1 MISIKNADKYFNRK
15 KASEIHV
22 INDLTL
28 ELPETGFIAITGRSG
43 CGKTTL
49 LNAIGGLD
57 DIGNGS
63 IEVCGKDISEDT
75 DNVRNRYIGYILQNY
90 CLCASMT
97 VGENVM
103 SALRLA
109 GFTDKAESEKRVF
122 TALKNVGMEKFI
134 KRFPNALSGGQQQR
148 VAIARAIVKNPA
160 VILADEPTGNLDS
173 ANTLTV
179 MEILKEISKNR
190 LVLMVTH
197 EEDLAYRYCDRIITL
212 SDGRIVSDTTA
223 DPDSVRNLKETDDGS
238 VYLGDMEHS
247 SLTLGK
253 LKIEYFS
260 DGSEKEAELKIIS
273 HKGNIY
279 LGSSGASVRLIG
291 EKNSL
296 NIVDGKKPKENNDTA
311 SQIKFDISALPP
323 VPESKN
329 TGRLFDLKK
338 AAITAFRNNLSPKNR
353 KVKMLYILM
362 VCLSLVMTGT
372 SAFWGKTIAG
382 FKKTEQGYS
391 DRIIFL
397 NLKQEENEID
407 YTEVASLVGK
417 NGVTSVFPLNFFSKT
432 DMIYAGKST
441 VEFRYGNFDTK
452 KDLSLSFGTTGFF
465 LPQAEIRD
473 SHLIAGTD
481 KITDNNQV
489 IITTAIADYILQ
501 NSYYDNISSYNDLIG
516 LREAVNEYYNLT
528 SSNENICLEIVG
540 IVSNNKPYY
549 FVSEIQYAY
558 RNFLKCGNPNMLPYS
573 LLSKHPFPE
582 PDIGSAVV
590 NISSELIR
598 NEAYIPDLI
607 DSEIQILGKSFVI
620 SGRAFCYRDTV
631 EESMVNHGYP
641 ENKTDKEWEAYL
653 KTIMPYED
661 PDLRR
666 AYLPLARMICR
677 LEFSDVY
684 QEYLSEKTNK
694 IHTPASYY
702 VMKDGEFD
710 KDRYIRMILSSAG
723 SDEITPVYSEN
734 PETVY
739 ALAYLFYETYDRY
752 PAIKGFTDQEG
763 NVIENDALWLDFI
776 QEQSNIDKAILLYLP
791 QSDPAPEY
799 QSYFDSLKVSFTV
812 DPDENVVAVLND
824 QDYISLLMSYGATSH
839 SLGYYSNNA
848 GIAMVSDDPDTTV
861 AYLKSVYGSE
871 CICSPDM
878 IENQIKVELFEQ
890 LVAQTIPFAILSVI
904 LGISIY
910 FIMRTALMSRVKEI
924 AVYRVIGVRKSN
936 LYFLFF
942 TESLTVFAFTVFP
955 GYFIVSVF
963 LGSVSSPLTSGVFY
977 YPFYTALITFT
988 YLFACVIL
996 FGILPV
1002 IRLLRKTPSQ
1012 LLTKYD
1018 I

>member
-63 IEVCGKDISEDT
+63 IEVCGKDISKDT

-134 KRFPNALSGGQQQR
+134 KRYPNALSGGQQQR

-197 EEDLAYRYCDRIITL
+197 EEDLAYKYCDRIITL

-273 HKGNIY
+273 HKGNVY

-296 NIVDGKKPKENNDTA
+296 NIVDGKKPKENDDTL
-311 SQIKFDISALPP
+311 SHKKFDISALPP

-362 VCLSLVMTGT
+362 ICLSLVMTGT
-372 SAFWGKTIAG
+372 SAFWGRTLSG
-382 FKKTEQGYS
+382 FKKIERSYS
-391 DRIIFL
+391 DRIVFF
-397 NLKQEENEID
+397 NLTDEENEFNYSEIS
-407 YTEVASLVGK
+407 SLTGK
-417 NGVTSVFPLNFFSKT
+417 NGVTSVFPLKFFSKT
-432 DMIYAGKST
+432 DMTYAGKTT
-441 VEFRYGNFDTK
+441 VVFKYGSFDSK
-452 KDLSLSFGTTGFF
+452 NDLGFSFGTTGFF
-465 LPQAEIRD
+465 LPQTEIRD
-473 SHLIAGTD
+473 SHLLAGTD
-481 KITDNNQV
+481 KITADNQV
-489 IITTAIADYILQ
+489 VITSAIADSIIE
-501 NSYYDNISSYNDLIG
+501 NSYYDNISSYDELIG
-516 LREAVNEYYNLT
+516 LRESVNEDNYFT
-528 SSNENICLEIVG
+528 SSTENICLEIVG
-540 IVSNNKPYY
+540 IVSENKPYY
-549 FVSEIQYAY
+549 FVSELQYAY
-558 RNFLKCGNPNMLPYS
+558 RHLEIIALPYS
-573 LLSKHPFPE
+573 FLKNPTFPA
-582 PDIGSAVV
+582 PTDGSAIV
-590 NISSELIR
+590 NISSSFVA
-598 NEAYIPDLI
+598 N
-607 DSEIQILGKSFVI
+607 DSDFTGFQKSKISILGKPLDI
-620 SGRAFCYRDTV
+620 AGRAFSYRETV
-631 EESMVNHGYP
+631 EECMLNHGYR
-641 ENKTDKEWEAYL
+641 ETKTDKEWEAFL
-653 KTIMPYED
+653 QNVMPDQD
-661 PDLRR
+661 PALIRS
-666 AYLPLARMICR
+666 YLPLAKMIYR
-677 LEFSDVY
+677 LEFANIYKD
-684 QEYLSEKTNK
+684 YLSDKTYK

-710 KDRYIRMILSSAG
+710 KDSYIRMIVSSAG
-723 SDEITPVYSEN
+723 SDEITPVYSED
-734 PETVY
+734 PETLY
-739 ALAYLFYETYDRY
+739 ALAYLFYKTYDRY
-752 PAIKGFTDQEG
+752 PAINGFTDQAG
-763 NVIENDALWLDFI
+763 NVIKKDTLWLNFS
-776 QEQSNIDKAILLYLP
+776 QASSNSDKAIQQYLP
-791 QSDPAPEY
+791 QSDPQPEY
-799 QSYFDSLKVSFTV
+799 QSYFDSLNAEYCVDSGENTV
-812 DPDENVVAVLND
+812 AILSDND
-824 QDYISLLMSYGATSH
+824 YMSLLMSDGATFSPVGFH
-839 SLGYYSNNA
+839 SKHQA
-848 GIAMVSDDPDTTV
+848 VAIVSDDPDTTV

-942 TESLTVFAFTVFP
+942 TESLSVFSFTVFP
-955 GYFIVSVF
+955 GYFIVSIF
-963 LGSVSSPLTSGVFY
+963 LGYVSSPLTTDVFY
-977 YPFYTALITFT
+977 YSFYTALFTFT